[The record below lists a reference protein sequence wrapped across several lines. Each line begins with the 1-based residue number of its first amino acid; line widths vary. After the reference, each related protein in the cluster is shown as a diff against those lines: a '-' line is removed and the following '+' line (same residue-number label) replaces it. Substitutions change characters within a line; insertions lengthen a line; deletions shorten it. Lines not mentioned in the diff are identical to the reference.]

1 MNLLVRHVLAM
12 DPLTIFGCP
21 FLVDRHQSW
30 LSMASRGNKLT
41 LKLAK
46 PGIWYATETSARS
59 KIQIR
64 NQRLIGLLM
73 FACLIN
79 NILYL
84 KQKNKRRQLLKDS
97 YHIIM
102 FWCKSTKMK
111 RKPYFKKY
119 QQHFSVSNDITYIT
133 SPFWNEHCVFIL
145 FSLHCCE
152 LYLLFSNA

>member
-12 DPLTIFGCP
+12 DPLTIFRCP
-21 FLVDRHQSW
+21 FLVDRYQSW

-46 PGIWYATETSARS
+46 PAIWYATETSVRS

-97 YHIIM
+97 Y
-102 FWCKSTKMK
+102 
-111 RKPYFKKY
+111 
-119 QQHFSVSNDITYIT
+119 QQHVSVSNDITYIT

>member
-12 DPLTIFGCP
+12 DPLTIFRCP

-46 PGIWYATETSARS
+46 PAIWYATETSVRS

-97 YHIIM
+97 Y
-102 FWCKSTKMK
+102 
-111 RKPYFKKY
+111 
-119 QQHFSVSNDITYIT
+119 QQHVSVSNDITYIT